1 VAATIST
8 GMGELKTPKTLTKP
22 VQSEVDCANLYLA
35 ARLLWGGCSLSWSG
49 DEFLIKGLGR
59 VKTEM
64 SLYVLAYY
72 VKRLMNVKAY
82 ATPGDG

>member
-1 VAATIST
+1 
-8 GMGELKTPKTLTKP
+8 MGRLQPIVVRRRILT
-22 VQSEVDCANLYLA
+22 
-35 ARLLWGGCSLSWSG
+35 
-49 DEFLIKGLGR
+49 KGLGR

-64 SLYVLAYY
+64 SLHVLAYY